1 MTVKECVHMQSVWPD
16 THLYPFWSYV
26 KVKYYVSCSVSSKFE
41 LQMEMPPTNLQTIN
55 NEQWTWSEFKTNI
68 PACYY

>member
-1 MTVKECVHMQSVWPD
+1 MTVKESVHMQSDWPD
-16 THLYPFWSYV
+16 SHLYPFWSYV

-68 PACYY
+68 PACYH